1 MCIQNN
7 LVLYSYN
14 KIKEMIFTYK
24 IAPGEVLSDYNLS
37 GKLNISRTPIRQ
49 ALLMLL
55 SDGIV
60 EKNNSSF
67 NVVKLDRYFLDSL
80 YEARLCLEPYI
91 IKHNEN
97 IDLEKAEELI
107 KSIAIAS
114 ANDSAVAMA
123 EAISGTTANFVS
135 RMNSRAKELGCKNTN
150 FKNVHGLDEE
160 GHYSTAYDMSLI
172 ARELLKHEQILKYT
186 STYEAYLNKPNGT
199 STWMVNTNKLI
210 KYYTGLDGLKTGFT
224 KTAGYCLTSTAK
236 RNDMRL
242 ISVVMKEPSSQ
253 VRNSET
259 ISLLNYGF
267 SNYKIKTIL
276 KKDQKLGTIEVQ
288 NGKKELADITILEDA
303 TNLESINDNKEYSF
317 NIVTDKVKAPLKKG
331 DKVGT
336 LELTEQGTV
345 IKRLNITV
353 KENIPKANIWDL
365 YKRNF
370 KSIIIG
376 SIH

>member
-1 MCIQNN
+1 MKKIMLFILLLFPIFVKAEDLTPNAESGI
-7 LVLYSYN
+7 LIEYSTGKILYSK
-14 KIKEMIFTYK
+14 KIDEKLAPASMTK
-24 IAPGEVLSDYNLS
+24 IMTLLLIMEAVEEGKINLDD
-37 GKLNISRTPIRQ
+37 NISISTN
-49 ALLMLL
+49 A
-55 SDGIV
+55 
-60 EKNNSSF
+60 SSMGGSQ
-67 NVVKLDRYFLDSL
+67 VFLDPNT
-80 YEARLCLEPYI
+80 EM
-91 IKHNEN
+91 
-97 IDLEKAEELI
+97 KAEELI

-114 ANDSAVAMA
+114 ANDSTVAMA

>member
-1 MCIQNN
+1 MKKIILFILLLFPIFVKAEDLTPNAESGI
-7 LVLYSYN
+7 LIEYSTGKILYSK
-14 KIKEMIFTYK
+14 KIDEKLAPASMTK
-24 IAPGEVLSDYNLS
+24 IMTLLLIMEAVEEGKINLDD
-37 GKLNISRTPIRQ
+37 NIPISTN
-49 ALLMLL
+49 A
-55 SDGIV
+55 
-60 EKNNSSF
+60 SSMGGSQ
-67 NVVKLDRYFLDSL
+67 VFLDPNT
-80 YEARLCLEPYI
+80 EM
-91 IKHNEN
+91 
-97 IDLEKAEELI
+97 KAEELI

-336 LELTEQGTV
+336 LELTEQGTI

-370 KSIIIG
+370 KAIIIG

>member
-1 MCIQNN
+1 MKKIILFILLLFPIFVKAEDLTPNAESGI
-7 LVLYSYN
+7 LIEYSTGKILYSK
-14 KIKEMIFTYK
+14 KIDEKLAPASMTK
-24 IAPGEVLSDYNLS
+24 IMTLLLIMEAVEEGKINLDN
-37 GKLNISRTPIRQ
+37 NIPISTN
-49 ALLMLL
+49 A
-55 SDGIV
+55 
-60 EKNNSSF
+60 SSMGGSQ
-67 NVVKLDRYFLDSL
+67 VFLDPNT
-80 YEARLCLEPYI
+80 EM
-91 IKHNEN
+91 
-97 IDLEKAEELI
+97 KAEELI

-276 KKDQKLGTIEVQ
+276 KKDQNLGTIEVQ

-317 NIVTDKVKAPLKKG
+317 NIVTDKVKSPLKKG

-336 LELTEQGTV
+336 LELTEQGTI

>member
-1 MCIQNN
+1 MKKIILFILLLFPIFVKAEDLTPNAESGI
-7 LVLYSYN
+7 LIEYSTGKILYSK
-14 KIKEMIFTYK
+14 KIDEKLAPASMTK
-24 IAPGEVLSDYNLS
+24 IMTLLLIMEAVEEGKINLDD
-37 GKLNISRTPIRQ
+37 NIPISTN
-49 ALLMLL
+49 A
-55 SDGIV
+55 
-60 EKNNSSF
+60 SSMGGSQ
-67 NVVKLDRYFLDSL
+67 VFLDPNT
-80 YEARLCLEPYI
+80 EM
-91 IKHNEN
+91 KG
-97 IDLEKAEELI
+97 EELI

-336 LELTEQGTV
+336 LELTEQGTI

-370 KSIIIG
+370 KAIIIG

>member
-1 MCIQNN
+1 MKKIMLFILLLFPIFVKAEDLTPNAESGI
-7 LVLYSYN
+7 LIEYSTGKILYSK
-14 KIKEMIFTYK
+14 KIDEKLAPASMTK
-24 IAPGEVLSDYNLS
+24 IMTLLLIMEAVEEGKINLDD
-37 GKLNISRTPIRQ
+37 NISISTN
-49 ALLMLL
+49 A
-55 SDGIV
+55 
-60 EKNNSSF
+60 SSMGGSQ
-67 NVVKLDRYFLDSL
+67 VFLDPNT
-80 YEARLCLEPYI
+80 EM
-91 IKHNEN
+91 
-97 IDLEKAEELI
+97 KAEELI

-242 ISVVMKEPSSQ
+242 ISVVMKESSSQ

-317 NIVTDKVKAPLKKG
+317 NIITDKVKAPLKKG

-336 LELTEQGTV
+336 LELTEQGTI

>member
-1 MCIQNN
+1 MK
-7 LVLYSYN
+7 
-14 KIKEMIFTYK
+14 KIILFILLLFPIFVK
-24 IAPGEVLSDYNLS
+24 AEDL
-37 GKLNISRTPIRQ
+37 TPN
-49 ALLMLL
+49 AT
-55 SDGIV
+55 SGIV
-60 EKNNSSF
+60 MEYSTGKVVYSKKIDEKLAPASMTKIMTLLLIMEAVDEGKINLTDNIPISTNASSMGGSQ
-67 NVVKLDRYFLDSL
+67 VFLDPNT
-80 YEARLCLEPYI
+80 EM
-91 IKHNEN
+91 
-97 IDLEKAEELI
+97 KAEELI

-160 GHYSTAYDMSLI
+160 GHYSTAYDMALI
-172 ARELLKHEQILKYT
+172 ARELLKYEQILKYT

-210 KYYTGLDGLKTGFT
+210 KYYTGLDGLKTGYT
-224 KTAGYCLTSTAK
+224 KNAGYCLTSTAK

-242 ISVVMKEPSSQ
+242 ISVVMKEPTSQ

-276 KKDQKLGTIEVQ
+276 KKEQKLGTIEVQ
-288 NGKKELADITILEDA
+288 NGKKEFVDITLQEDA

-336 LELTEQGTV
+336 LELTEQGTI

>member
-1 MCIQNN
+1 MKKIILFILLLFPIFVKAEDLTPNAESGI
-7 LVLYSYN
+7 LIEYSTGKILYSK
-14 KIKEMIFTYK
+14 KIDEKLAPASMTK
-24 IAPGEVLSDYNLS
+24 IMTLLLIMEAVEEGKINLDN
-37 GKLNISRTPIRQ
+37 NIPISTN
-49 ALLMLL
+49 A
-55 SDGIV
+55 
-60 EKNNSSF
+60 SSMGGSQ
-67 NVVKLDRYFLDSL
+67 VFLDPNT
-80 YEARLCLEPYI
+80 EM
-91 IKHNEN
+91 
-97 IDLEKAEELI
+97 KAEELI

-276 KKDQKLGTIEVQ
+276 KKDQNLGTIEVQ

-336 LELTEQGTV
+336 LELTEQGTI
-345 IKRLNITV
+345 IKRLNIIV

>member
-1 MCIQNN
+1 MKKIILFILLLFPIFVKAEDLTPNAESGI
-7 LVLYSYN
+7 LIEYSTGKILYSK
-14 KIKEMIFTYK
+14 KIDEKLAPASMTK
-24 IAPGEVLSDYNLS
+24 IMTLLLIMEAVEEGKINLDN
-37 GKLNISRTPIRQ
+37 NIPISTN
-49 ALLMLL
+49 A
-55 SDGIV
+55 
-60 EKNNSSF
+60 SSMGGSQ
-67 NVVKLDRYFLDSL
+67 VFLDPNT
-80 YEARLCLEPYI
+80 EM
-91 IKHNEN
+91 
-97 IDLEKAEELI
+97 KAEELI

-135 RMNSRAKELGCKNTN
+135 RMNFRAKELGCKNTN

-276 KKDQKLGTIEVQ
+276 KKDQNLGTIEVQ

-336 LELTEQGTV
+336 LELTEQGTI

>member
-1 MCIQNN
+1 MKKII
-7 LVLYSYN
+7 LFILLLFPIFVKAEDLTPSAESGILIEYSTGKILYSK
-14 KIKEMIFTYK
+14 KIDEKLAPASMTK
-24 IAPGEVLSDYNLS
+24 IMTLLLIMEAVEEGKINLDN
-37 GKLNISRTPIRQ
+37 NIPISTN
-49 ALLMLL
+49 A
-55 SDGIV
+55 
-60 EKNNSSF
+60 SSMGGSQ
-67 NVVKLDRYFLDSL
+67 VFLDPNT
-80 YEARLCLEPYI
+80 EM
-91 IKHNEN
+91 
-97 IDLEKAEELI
+97 KAEELI

-276 KKDQKLGTIEVQ
+276 KKDQNLGTIEVQ

-336 LELTEQGTV
+336 LELTEQGTI

>member
-1 MCIQNN
+1 MKKIILFILLLFPIFVKAEDLTPNAESGI
-7 LVLYSYN
+7 LIEYSTGKILYSK
-14 KIKEMIFTYK
+14 KIDEKLAPASMTK
-24 IAPGEVLSDYNLS
+24 IMTLLLIMEAVEEGKINLDN
-37 GKLNISRTPIRQ
+37 NIPISTN
-49 ALLMLL
+49 A
-55 SDGIV
+55 
-60 EKNNSSF
+60 SSMGGSQ
-67 NVVKLDRYFLDSL
+67 VFLDPNT
-80 YEARLCLEPYI
+80 EM
-91 IKHNEN
+91 
-97 IDLEKAEELI
+97 KAEELI

-276 KKDQKLGTIEVQ
+276 KKGQNLGTIEVQ

-336 LELTEQGTV
+336 LELTEQGTI

>member
-1 MCIQNN
+1 MKKIMLFILLLFPIFVKAEDLTPNAESGI
-7 LVLYSYN
+7 LIEYSTGKILYSK
-14 KIKEMIFTYK
+14 KIDEKLAPASMTK
-24 IAPGEVLSDYNLS
+24 IMTLLLIMEAVEEGKINLDD
-37 GKLNISRTPIRQ
+37 NISISTN
-49 ALLMLL
+49 A
-55 SDGIV
+55 
-60 EKNNSSF
+60 SSMGGSQ
-67 NVVKLDRYFLDSL
+67 VFLDPNT
-80 YEARLCLEPYI
+80 EM
-91 IKHNEN
+91 
-97 IDLEKAEELI
+97 KAEELI

-242 ISVVMKEPSSQ
+242 ISVVMKESSSQ

>member
-1 MCIQNN
+1 MKKIMLFILLLFPIFVKAEDLTPNAESGI
-7 LVLYSYN
+7 LIEYSTGKILYSK
-14 KIKEMIFTYK
+14 KIDEKLAPASMTK
-24 IAPGEVLSDYNLS
+24 IMTLLLIMEAVEEGKINLDD
-37 GKLNISRTPIRQ
+37 NISISTN
-49 ALLMLL
+49 A
-55 SDGIV
+55 
-60 EKNNSSF
+60 SSMGGSQ
-67 NVVKLDRYFLDSL
+67 VFLDPNT
-80 YEARLCLEPYI
+80 EM
-91 IKHNEN
+91 
-97 IDLEKAEELI
+97 KAEELI

-276 KKDQKLGTIEVQ
+276 KKNQKLGTIEVQ

-336 LELTEQGTV
+336 LELTEQGTI

>member
-1 MCIQNN
+1 MKKIMLFILLLFPIFVKAEDLTPNAESGI
-7 LVLYSYN
+7 LIEYSTGKILYSK
-14 KIKEMIFTYK
+14 KIDEKLAPASMTK
-24 IAPGEVLSDYNLS
+24 IMTLLLIMEAVEEGKINLDD
-37 GKLNISRTPIRQ
+37 NISISTN
-49 ALLMLL
+49 A
-55 SDGIV
+55 
-60 EKNNSSF
+60 SSMGGSQ
-67 NVVKLDRYFLDSL
+67 VFLDPNT
-80 YEARLCLEPYI
+80 EM
-91 IKHNEN
+91 
-97 IDLEKAEELI
+97 KAEELI

-114 ANDSAVAMA
+114 ANDSSVAMA

>member
-1 MCIQNN
+1 MKKIILFILLLFPIFVKAEDLTPNAESGI
-7 LVLYSYN
+7 LIEYSTGKILYSK
-14 KIKEMIFTYK
+14 KIDEKLAPASMTK
-24 IAPGEVLSDYNLS
+24 IMTLLLIMEAVEEGKINLDN
-37 GKLNISRTPIRQ
+37 NIPISTN
-49 ALLMLL
+49 A
-55 SDGIV
+55 
-60 EKNNSSF
+60 SSMGGSQ
-67 NVVKLDRYFLDSL
+67 VFLDPNT
-80 YEARLCLEPYI
+80 EM
-91 IKHNEN
+91 
-97 IDLEKAEELI
+97 KAEELI

-276 KKDQKLGTIEVQ
+276 KKDQNLGTIEVQ

-331 DKVGT
+331 EKVGT
-336 LELTEQGTV
+336 LELTEQGTI

>member
-1 MCIQNN
+1 MKKIMLLILLLFPIFVKAEDLTPNAESGI
-7 LVLYSYN
+7 LIEYSTGKILYSK
-14 KIKEMIFTYK
+14 KIDEKLAPASMTK
-24 IAPGEVLSDYNLS
+24 IMTLLLIMEAVEEGKINLDD
-37 GKLNISRTPIRQ
+37 NISISTN
-49 ALLMLL
+49 A
-55 SDGIV
+55 
-60 EKNNSSF
+60 SSMGGSQ
-67 NVVKLDRYFLDSL
+67 VFLDPNT
-80 YEARLCLEPYI
+80 EM
-91 IKHNEN
+91 
-97 IDLEKAEELI
+97 KAEELI

>member
-1 MCIQNN
+1 MKKIMLFILLLFPIFVKAEDLTPNAESGI
-7 LVLYSYN
+7 LIEYSTGKILYSK
-14 KIKEMIFTYK
+14 KIDEKLAPASMTK
-24 IAPGEVLSDYNLS
+24 IMTLLLIMEAVEEGKINLDD
-37 GKLNISRTPIRQ
+37 NISISTN
-49 ALLMLL
+49 A
-55 SDGIV
+55 
-60 EKNNSSF
+60 SSMGGSQ
-67 NVVKLDRYFLDSL
+67 VFLDPNT
-80 YEARLCLEPYI
+80 EM
-91 IKHNEN
+91 
-97 IDLEKAEELI
+97 KAEELI

-259 ISLLNYGF
+259 ISLLNHGF

-336 LELTEQGTV
+336 LELTEQGTI

>member
-1 MCIQNN
+1 MKKIMLFILLLFPIFVKAEDLTPNAESGI
-7 LVLYSYN
+7 LIEYSTGKILYSK
-14 KIKEMIFTYK
+14 KIDEKLAPASMTK
-24 IAPGEVLSDYNLS
+24 IMTLLLIMEAVEEGKINLDD
-37 GKLNISRTPIRQ
+37 NISISTN
-49 ALLMLL
+49 A
-55 SDGIV
+55 
-60 EKNNSSF
+60 SSMGGSQ
-67 NVVKLDRYFLDSL
+67 VFLDPNT
-80 YEARLCLEPYI
+80 EM
-91 IKHNEN
+91 
-97 IDLEKAEELI
+97 KAEELI

-276 KKDQKLGTIEVQ
+276 KKDLKLGTIEVQ

-336 LELTEQGTV
+336 LELTEQGTI

>member
-1 MCIQNN
+1 MKKIILFILLLFPIFAKAEDLTPNAESGI
-7 LVLYSYN
+7 LIEYSTGKILYSK
-14 KIKEMIFTYK
+14 KIDEKLAPASMTK
-24 IAPGEVLSDYNLS
+24 IMTLLLIMEAVEEGKINLDN
-37 GKLNISRTPIRQ
+37 NIPISTN
-49 ALLMLL
+49 A
-55 SDGIV
+55 
-60 EKNNSSF
+60 SSMGGSQ
-67 NVVKLDRYFLDSL
+67 VFLDPNT
-80 YEARLCLEPYI
+80 EM
-91 IKHNEN
+91 
-97 IDLEKAEELI
+97 KAEELI

-276 KKDQKLGTIEVQ
+276 KKDQNLGTIEVQ

-336 LELTEQGTV
+336 LELTEQGTI

>member
-1 MCIQNN
+1 MKKIIIFILLLFPIFVKAEDLTPNAESGI
-7 LVLYSYN
+7 LIEYSTGKILYSK
-14 KIKEMIFTYK
+14 KIDEKLAPASMTK
-24 IAPGEVLSDYNLS
+24 IMTLLLIMEAVEEGKINLDD
-37 GKLNISRTPIRQ
+37 NIPISPN
-49 ALLMLL
+49 A
-55 SDGIV
+55 
-60 EKNNSSF
+60 SSMGGSQ
-67 NVVKLDRYFLDSL
+67 VFLDPNT
-80 YEARLCLEPYI
+80 EM
-91 IKHNEN
+91 
-97 IDLEKAEELI
+97 KAEELI

-123 EAISGTTANFVS
+123 EAISGSTTNFVS

-172 ARELLKHEQILKYT
+172 AKELLKHEQILKYT

-276 KKDQKLGTIEVQ
+276 KKEQKLGTIEVQ
-288 NGKKELADITILEDA
+288 NGKKEFADITILEDA

-370 KSIIIG
+370 KAIIIG

>member
-1 MCIQNN
+1 MKKIMLFILLLFPVFVKAEDLTPNAESGI
-7 LVLYSYN
+7 LIEYSTGKILYSK
-14 KIKEMIFTYK
+14 KIDEKLAPASMTK
-24 IAPGEVLSDYNLS
+24 IMTLLLIMEAIEEGKINLDD
-37 GKLNISRTPIRQ
+37 NISISTN
-49 ALLMLL
+49 A
-55 SDGIV
+55 
-60 EKNNSSF
+60 SSMGGSQ
-67 NVVKLDRYFLDSL
+67 VFLDPNT
-80 YEARLCLEPYI
+80 EM
-91 IKHNEN
+91 
-97 IDLEKAEELI
+97 KAEELI

>member
-1 MCIQNN
+1 MKKIMLFILLLFPIFVKAEDLTPNAESGI
-7 LVLYSYN
+7 LIEYSTGKILYSK
-14 KIKEMIFTYK
+14 KIDEKLAPASMTK
-24 IAPGEVLSDYNLS
+24 IMTLLLIMEAVEEGKINLDD
-37 GKLNISRTPIRQ
+37 NISISTN
-49 ALLMLL
+49 A
-55 SDGIV
+55 
-60 EKNNSSF
+60 SSMGGSQ
-67 NVVKLDRYFLDSL
+67 VFLDPNT
-80 YEARLCLEPYI
+80 EM
-91 IKHNEN
+91 
-97 IDLEKAEELI
+97 KAEELI

-336 LELTEQGTV
+336 LELTEQGTI

>member
-1 MCIQNN
+1 MKKIMLFILLLFPIFVKAEDLTPNAESGI
-7 LVLYSYN
+7 LIEYSTGKILYSK
-14 KIKEMIFTYK
+14 KIDEKLAPASMTK
-24 IAPGEVLSDYNLS
+24 IMTLLLIMEAVEEGKINLDD
-37 GKLNISRTPIRQ
+37 NISISTN
-49 ALLMLL
+49 A
-55 SDGIV
+55 
-60 EKNNSSF
+60 SSMGGSQVF
-67 NVVKLDRYFLDSL
+67 
-80 YEARLCLEPYI
+80 LEP
-91 IKHNEN
+91 NTEM
-97 IDLEKAEELI
+97 KAEELI

>member
-1 MCIQNN
+1 MKKIMLLILLLFPIFVKAEDLTPNAESGI
-7 LVLYSYN
+7 LIEYSTGKILYSK
-14 KIKEMIFTYK
+14 KIDEKLAPASMTK
-24 IAPGEVLSDYNLS
+24 IMTLLLIMEAVEEGKINLDD
-37 GKLNISRTPIRQ
+37 NISISTN
-49 ALLMLL
+49 A
-55 SDGIV
+55 
-60 EKNNSSF
+60 SSMGGSQ
-67 NVVKLDRYFLDSL
+67 VFLDPNT
-80 YEARLCLEPYI
+80 EM
-91 IKHNEN
+91 
-97 IDLEKAEELI
+97 KAEELI

-172 ARELLKHEQILKYT
+172 ARELLKHEQILNYT
-186 STYEAYLNKPNGT
+186 SIYEAYLNKPNGT

-276 KKDQKLGTIEVQ
+276 KKNQKLGTIEVQ

>member
-1 MCIQNN
+1 MKKIMLFIILLFPIFVKAEDLTPNAESGI
-7 LVLYSYN
+7 LIEYSTGKILYSK
-14 KIKEMIFTYK
+14 KIDEKLAPASMTK
-24 IAPGEVLSDYNLS
+24 IMTLLLIMEAVEEGKINLDD
-37 GKLNISRTPIRQ
+37 NISISTN
-49 ALLMLL
+49 A
-55 SDGIV
+55 
-60 EKNNSSF
+60 SSMGGSQ
-67 NVVKLDRYFLDSL
+67 VFLDPNT
-80 YEARLCLEPYI
+80 EM
-91 IKHNEN
+91 
-97 IDLEKAEELI
+97 KAEELI

-259 ISLLNYGF
+259 ISLLNHGF

-336 LELTEQGTV
+336 LELTEQGTI

>member
-1 MCIQNN
+1 MKKIILFILLLFPIFAKAEDLTPNAESGI
-7 LVLYSYN
+7 LIEYSTGKILYSK
-14 KIKEMIFTYK
+14 KIDEKLAPASMTK
-24 IAPGEVLSDYNLS
+24 IMTLLLIMEAVEEGKINLDN
-37 GKLNISRTPIRQ
+37 NIPISTN
-49 ALLMLL
+49 A
-55 SDGIV
+55 
-60 EKNNSSF
+60 SSMGGSQ
-67 NVVKLDRYFLDSL
+67 VFLDPNT
-80 YEARLCLEPYI
+80 EM
-91 IKHNEN
+91 
-97 IDLEKAEELI
+97 KAEELI

-172 ARELLKHEQILKYT
+172 ARELLKHEKILKYT

-276 KKDQKLGTIEVQ
+276 KKDQNLGTIEVQ

-336 LELTEQGTV
+336 LELTEQGTI

>member
-1 MCIQNN
+1 MKKIMLFILLLFPVFVKAEDLTPNAESGI
-7 LVLYSYN
+7 LIEYSTGKILYSK
-14 KIKEMIFTYK
+14 KIDEKLAPASMTK
-24 IAPGEVLSDYNLS
+24 IMTLLLIMEAIEEGKINLDD
-37 GKLNISRTPIRQ
+37 NISISTN
-49 ALLMLL
+49 A
-55 SDGIV
+55 
-60 EKNNSSF
+60 SSMGGSQ
-67 NVVKLDRYFLDSL
+67 VFLDPNT
-80 YEARLCLEPYI
+80 EM
-91 IKHNEN
+91 
-97 IDLEKAEELI
+97 KAEELI

-317 NIVTDKVKAPLKKG
+317 NIVTGKVKAPLKKG

>member
-1 MCIQNN
+1 MGGSQ
-7 LVLYSYN
+7 V
-14 KIKEMIFTYK
+14 
-24 IAPGEVLSDYNLS
+24 
-37 GKLNISRTPIRQ
+37 
-49 ALLMLL
+49 
-55 SDGIV
+55 
-60 EKNNSSF
+60 
-67 NVVKLDRYFLDSL
+67 FLDPNT
-80 YEARLCLEPYI
+80 EM
-91 IKHNEN
+91 
-97 IDLEKAEELI
+97 KAEELI

-336 LELTEQGTV
+336 LELTEQGTI

>member
-1 MCIQNN
+1 MKKIILFILLLFPIFVKAEDLTPNAESGI
-7 LVLYSYN
+7 LIEYSTGKILYSK
-14 KIKEMIFTYK
+14 KIDEKLAPASMTK
-24 IAPGEVLSDYNLS
+24 IMTLLLIMEAVEEGKINLDN
-37 GKLNISRTPIRQ
+37 NIPISTN
-49 ALLMLL
+49 A
-55 SDGIV
+55 
-60 EKNNSSF
+60 SSMGGSQ
-67 NVVKLDRYFLDSL
+67 VFLDPNT
-80 YEARLCLEPYI
+80 EM
-91 IKHNEN
+91 
-97 IDLEKAEELI
+97 KAEELI

-276 KKDQKLGTIEVQ
+276 KKDQNLGTIEVQ

-336 LELTEQGTV
+336 LELTEQGTI

>member
-1 MCIQNN
+1 MKKIILFILLLFPIFVKAEDLTPNAESGI
-7 LVLYSYN
+7 LIEYSTGKILYSK
-14 KIKEMIFTYK
+14 KIDEKLAPASMTK
-24 IAPGEVLSDYNLS
+24 IMTLLLIMEAVEEGKINLDN
-37 GKLNISRTPIRQ
+37 NIPISTN
-49 ALLMLL
+49 A
-55 SDGIV
+55 
-60 EKNNSSF
+60 SSMGGSQ
-67 NVVKLDRYFLDSL
+67 VFLDPNT
-80 YEARLCLEPYI
+80 EM
-91 IKHNEN
+91 
-97 IDLEKAEELI
+97 KAEELI

-172 ARELLKHEQILKYT
+172 ARELLKHEKILKYT

-276 KKDQKLGTIEVQ
+276 KKDQNLGTIEVQ

-336 LELTEQGTV
+336 LELTEQGTI

>member
-1 MCIQNN
+1 MKKIMLFIILLFPIFVKAEDLTPNAESGI
-7 LVLYSYN
+7 LIEYSTGKILYSK
-14 KIKEMIFTYK
+14 KIDEKLAPASMTK
-24 IAPGEVLSDYNLS
+24 IMTLLLIMEAVEEGKINLDD
-37 GKLNISRTPIRQ
+37 NISISTN
-49 ALLMLL
+49 A
-55 SDGIV
+55 
-60 EKNNSSF
+60 SSMGGSQ
-67 NVVKLDRYFLDSL
+67 VFLDPNT
-80 YEARLCLEPYI
+80 EM
-91 IKHNEN
+91 
-97 IDLEKAEELI
+97 KAEELI

-160 GHYSTAYDMSLI
+160 GHYSTTYDMSLI

>member
-1 MCIQNN
+1 MKKIMLFILLLFPIFVKAEDLTPNAESGI
-7 LVLYSYN
+7 LIEYSTGKILYSK
-14 KIKEMIFTYK
+14 KIDEKLAPASMTK
-24 IAPGEVLSDYNLS
+24 IMTLLLIMEAIEEGKINLDD
-37 GKLNISRTPIRQ
+37 NISISTN
-49 ALLMLL
+49 A
-55 SDGIV
+55 
-60 EKNNSSF
+60 SSMGGSQ
-67 NVVKLDRYFLDSL
+67 VFLDPNT
-80 YEARLCLEPYI
+80 EM
-91 IKHNEN
+91 
-97 IDLEKAEELI
+97 KAEELI

>member
-1 MCIQNN
+1 MKKIMLFILLLFPIFVKAEDLTPNAESGI
-7 LVLYSYN
+7 LIEYSTGKILYSK
-14 KIKEMIFTYK
+14 KIDEKLAPASMTK
-24 IAPGEVLSDYNLS
+24 IMTLLLIMEAVEEGKINLDD
-37 GKLNISRTPIRQ
+37 NISISTN
-49 ALLMLL
+49 A
-55 SDGIV
+55 
-60 EKNNSSF
+60 SSMGGSQ
-67 NVVKLDRYFLDSL
+67 VFLDPNT
-80 YEARLCLEPYI
+80 EM
-91 IKHNEN
+91 
-97 IDLEKAEELI
+97 KAEELI

-242 ISVVMKEPSSQ
+242 ISVVMKESSSQ

-276 KKDQKLGTIEVQ
+276 KKNQKLGTIEVQ

-336 LELTEQGTV
+336 LELTEQGTI

>member
-1 MCIQNN
+1 MKKIILFILLLFPIFVKAEDLTPNAESGI
-7 LVLYSYN
+7 LIEYSTGKILYSK
-14 KIKEMIFTYK
+14 KIDEKLAPASMTK
-24 IAPGEVLSDYNLS
+24 IMTLLLIMEAVEEGKINLDD
-37 GKLNISRTPIRQ
+37 NISISTN
-49 ALLMLL
+49 A
-55 SDGIV
+55 
-60 EKNNSSF
+60 SSMGGSQ
-67 NVVKLDRYFLDSL
+67 VFLDPNT
-80 YEARLCLEPYI
+80 EM
-91 IKHNEN
+91 
-97 IDLEKAEELI
+97 KAEELI

-336 LELTEQGTV
+336 LELTEQGTI

>member
-1 MCIQNN
+1 MKKIMLFILLLFPIFVKAEDLTPNAESGI
-7 LVLYSYN
+7 LIEYSTGKILYSK
-14 KIKEMIFTYK
+14 KIDEKLAPASMTK
-24 IAPGEVLSDYNLS
+24 IMTLLLIMEAVEEGKINLDD
-37 GKLNISRTPIRQ
+37 NISISTN
-49 ALLMLL
+49 A
-55 SDGIV
+55 
-60 EKNNSSF
+60 SSMGGSQ
-67 NVVKLDRYFLDSL
+67 VFLDPNT
-80 YEARLCLEPYI
+80 EM
-91 IKHNEN
+91 
-97 IDLEKAEELI
+97 KAEELI

-253 VRNSET
+253 VINSET

-303 TNLESINDNKEYSF
+303 TNLELINDNKEYSF